1 MQISDNQVKKS
12 LEQGTLAQQT
22 DLVGQARKLALRAIY
37 ALGHA
42 DESLVSALSKSA
54 GLESETRAPTAEEM
68 SRLVADVNAMD
79 DREDRI
85 ADLKA
90 RIESG
95 SYNPAGADIADA
107 MIRRAI
113 ADRMA

>member
-1 MQISDNQVKKS
+1 MQISDNEVKKI
-12 LEQGTLAQQT
+12 LEQGTLAQQI
-22 DLVGQARKLALRAIY
+22 DLVGQARQRAED
-37 ALGHA
+37 A
-42 DESLVSALSKSA
+42 ELVASV
-54 GLESETRAPTAEEM
+54 
-68 SRLVADVNAMD
+68 VADVNAMD